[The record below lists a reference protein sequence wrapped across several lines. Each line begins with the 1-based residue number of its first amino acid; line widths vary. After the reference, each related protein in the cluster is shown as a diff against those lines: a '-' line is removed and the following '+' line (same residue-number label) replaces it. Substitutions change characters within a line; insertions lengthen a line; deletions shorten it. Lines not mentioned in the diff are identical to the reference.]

1 MYNHQIPTAI
11 NQILCLTYVAC
22 LMLHD
27 YVWHDI
33 SRNQNLYAYYIVN
46 QLFGNGHVIPVWFLK
61 DLNYF
66 SEFSS

>member
-1 MYNHQIPTAI
+1 MYVHQIPTAT

-27 YVWHDI
+27 YVQHDI
-33 SRNQNLYAYYIVN
+33 YRNQTLYVYHILN